1 MAIFCYFKIDTYD
14 YSIFIILFFHLCS
27 FMELLIELI
36 QVRIKLCFATVFVGF
51 DKQPQQP
58 SLSLLY
64 QNDQKLHQDQIKDL
78 TKISDKDKNPKC

>member
-1 MAIFCYFKIDTYD
+1 
-14 YSIFIILFFHLCS
+14 
-27 FMELLIELI
+27 MELLIELI